1 MESEVRNDRNVEK
14 MCGTQPESICTYQL
28 TVEKML
34 TEMSNMDNCF
44 MPHLRFRVFGFHLFW
59 NLMHKRMDTTE

>member
-1 MESEVRNDRNVEK
+1 MIGMWRRCVEHNQNPSVPTNSPWK
-14 MCGTQPESICTYQL
+14 KYET
-28 TVEKML
+28 ML

-59 NLMHKRMDTTE
+59 NLMHKRMDTAE